1 LKKNQSAAG
10 LVFANTSTTRL
21 QGGTELGKNYTLTLG
36 ASGILVNSGAGNVTI
51 GSTTLGNVSITLN
64 AAQSWTNSAT
74 STLTIVNNVTN
85 GANLLT
91 VAGTVNTTINGV
103 IGSGSGGL
111 AKDGAGTLTLSGTNT
126 YTGVTTLTSGILS
139 VATIGNGGVAGN
151 LGKANN
157 AASNL
162 VFNGGTL
169 QYNGVSATTDRSFTI
184 NTGKVGTLEVTANTL
199 TLSGASALTNGALTK
214 TGAGTLTLTGSNL
227 HTGATTISAGKLA
240 LSGAG
245 AIADTSA
252 VNLATSGVIFD
263 ISAITASGET
273 VGSLAGV
280 SGSSVVLG
288 AKKLT
293 AGGDNTSTSFAGVLS
308 GTGGSLTKTG
318 TQTLTLS
325 GVNTYTGGTT
335 ISGGKLSVAA
345 SSALGLEGNNLTIAA
360 DATLVTTGSFN
371 TSRATTLNGSGGTG
385 GTFEVGS
392 GTTLQYT
399 SSSIISG
406 AGSLI
411 KTGTGTLLLE
421 GANTYTGGT
430 YLNAGTTQ
438 IGNDAAL
445 GAAPTPGSADYA
457 LRMADGATLQILTSS
472 TNTQRQLILNGSGSS
487 GAGSTF
493 EVTNGFTHV
502 RSGLVS
508 GTGKLNLTGTGTMVL
523 SNANTYS
530 GGTSITTGTLQVT
543 NTNTNTSDSATG
555 IGAVTV
561 GSGGTLKGSAT
572 AGQGFITGTV
582 GVNSGA
588 ELLATGGATL
598 TLGGLTLNTGSLSTF
613 QLGSD
618 TSTSLVNITGNNLFS
633 LAGASTIDIINTGSM
648 AAGTYHL
655 FDYTGTAFAN
665 LNNLVLADSHTGL
678 YNLSLVHNTGSTSV
692 DLDVTA
698 ITQQWK
704 KGGSNTNWSDAGNWW
719 VAGGGPDATGAEALF
734 LNNNGVGFN
743 STETVTIDTSCTVG
757 SVVFNNATTAFTIA
771 ASTDQTLTL
780 DETGGGNAV
789 IHVIAGSSAISA
801 PVVLADNL
809 HAVVAASASLT
820 LSGAISGSGKS
831 LEKSGTGTLTL
842 SGSSANTY
850 DGLTT
855 VAEGTLTL
863 SKTASVNAIGTGGLH
878 IDIGATA
885 ALGASNQIEDEA
897 SVSVN
902 GTFSIGAYAETIAGL
917 VGQGEV
923 TTSTSGVLTLASTAN
938 STFLGVISGSGSLA
952 KAGSGTLTLNG
963 NNTYSGGTSINGGTL
978 SVGSNA
984 NLGIATGGI
993 AFGGGTLFFSG
1004 SFESARGIV
1013 LNSGGGTLDT
1023 DGSSVVLTGLISGAS
1038 GNTLTK
1044 AGLGTVDIDH
1054 ANTYSGATVINGG
1067 ILRLSNAAALGDATV
1082 GTTVNAGGEIEI
1094 DGSGLTIA
1102 EPLTL
1107 HGGEV
1112 CNLANTNTY
1121 SAAITLTANSGI
1133 DADAGTLIITGVIGG
1148 GSYGLTKYGAGT
1160 VQLSNANTYTGA
1172 TTVSEGTLAYGI
1184 SGALM
1189 TGIVTVDGATAVLA
1203 LDSNSD
1209 SVGIVTVAN
1218 GGSITGSGG
1227 VLSSTGS
1234 FEMQHGSVSAIL
1246 AGSSIALNKTTPDT
1260 VTLTGANTYTGATI
1274 VSGGKLTI
1282 GSSGTIN
1289 DTSSVTIGT
1298 TNTLATAQFDYNSA
1312 TALSKTVSFA
1322 TDSTGGILSGTG
1334 TITNAV
1340 AVTSGNIQ
1348 TAGTA
1353 VTASNPTATLGT
1365 ETFTAGITYNEGS
1378 IFEWNLTGNTATEN
1392 GTRRT
1397 DYDAVNTGALATTGT
1412 GAIFRVVLNGAQN
1425 FSETF
1430 WDTTRQWADIF
1441 TGVNGTGNWDIASI
1455 FTSMQYWNSAGD
1467 LLGPPT
1473 GQGSFSMTGTTLTWT
1488 AVPEPTSA
1496 LAGLLLGAG
1505 LLRRRRK

>member
-1 LKKNQSAAG
+1 
-10 LVFANTSTTRL
+10 
-21 QGGTELGKNYTLTLG
+21 LG
-36 ASGILVNSGAGNVTI
+36 ASGIVVNSGAGNVTI

-91 VAGTVNTTINGV
+91 VAGTGNTTINGV
-103 IGSGSGGL
+103 IGSGS
-111 AKDGAGTLTLSGTNT
+111 
-126 YTGVTTLTSGILS
+126 
-139 VATIGNGGVAGN
+139 
-151 LGKANN
+151 
-157 AASNL
+157 
-162 VFNGGTL
+162 
-169 QYNGVSATTDRSFTI
+169 
-184 NTGKVGTLEVTANTL
+184 
-199 TLSGASALTNGALTK
+199 GALTK

-227 HTGATTISAGKLA
+227 H
-240 LSGAG
+240 
-245 AIADTSA
+245 
-252 VNLATSGVIFD
+252 
-263 ISAITASGET
+263 
-273 VGSLAGV
+273 
-280 SGSSVVLG
+280 
-288 AKKLT
+288 
-293 AGGDNTSTSFAGVLS
+293 
-308 GTGGSLTKTG
+308 
-318 TQTLTLS
+318 
-325 GVNTYTGGTT
+325 TGGTT

-345 SSALGLEGNNLTIAA
+345 SSALGLEGNNLTIDAGAA
-360 DATLVTTGSFN
+360 LVTTGSFN

-430 YLNAGTTQ
+430 YLNAGITQ

-445 GAAPTPGSADYA
+445 GAAPLAGSANYA
-457 LRMADGATLQILTSS
+457 LHMADGTTLQILTSS

-523 SNANTYS
+523 SNANTYG

-543 NTNTNTSDSATG
+543 NTSGSATG
-555 IGAVTV
+555 SGAVTV
-561 GSGGTLKGSAT
+561 GSGGTLQGSAT
-572 AGQGFITGTV
+572 AGYGIVTGAVTV
-582 GVNSGA
+582 GNNGQLLVSSVASGSS
-588 ELLATGGATL
+588 TL
-598 TLGGLTLNTGSLSTF
+598 TLSGGLTLETGSLSTF
-613 QLGSD
+613 QLGALTTTPLINISAGMF
-618 TSTSLVNITGNNLFS
+618 TLPSSTNKSI
-633 LAGASTIDIINTGSM
+633 IDIINTGSM

-655 FDYTGTAFAN
+655 FDYTGTAFEN
-665 LNNLVLADSHTGL
+665 LDNLVLADSHTGL
-678 YNLSLVHNTGSTSV
+678 YNLSLVNNTGSTSV
-692 DLDVTA
+692 DLSVET

-719 VAGGGPDATGAEALF
+719 VAGGGPNATGAEALF
-734 LNNNGVGFN
+734 INNNYVKSEDTVFN
-743 STETVTIDTSCTVG
+743 STETVTIDTSRTVG

-789 IHVIAGSSAISA
+789 IHVIAGNSAISA

-809 HAVVAASASLT
+809 HAVVASGASLN

-842 SGSSANTY
+842 GGSSANTY

-885 ALGASNQIEDEA
+885 ALGASNQIADGA

-923 TTSTSGVLTLASTAN
+923 TISTSGVLTLDSSAN
-938 STFLGVISGSGSLA
+938 STFLGVISGGGSLA

-984 NLGIATGGI
+984 NLGNATGGI
-993 AFGGGTLFFSG
+993 AFTGGGTLFFSG
-1004 SFESARGIV
+1004 SFTSARGIT

-1023 DGSSVVLTGLISGAS
+1023 DGSSVVLTGLISGV
-1038 GNTLTK
+1038 NTLTK
-1044 AGLGTVDIDH
+1044 AGTGTVNLDH
-1054 ANTYSGATVINGG
+1054 ANDYTGTTIVNDG
-1067 ILRLSNAAALGDATV
+1067 ILRLSNAASLGNVSA
-1082 GTTVNAGGEIEI
+1082 GTTVNASGEIEI
-1094 DGSGLTIA
+1094 SGTGLTIN

-1107 HGGEV
+1107 HGGEL

-1121 SAAITLTANSGI
+1121 GGAIALTENTGL
-1133 DADAGTLIITGVIGG
+1133 DADAGTLNITSVISGE
-1148 GSYGLTKYGAGT
+1148 SYGLTKYGAGT

-1184 SGALM
+1184 SDALT
-1189 TGIVTVDGATAVLA
+1189 TGIVTVDGTTAVLA
-1203 LDSNSD
+1203 LGSYSD

-1246 AGSSIALNKTTPDT
+1246 GGSSSALNKTTPDT
-1260 VTLTGANTYTGATI
+1260 VTLTGANTYAGATT
-1274 VSGGKLTI
+1274 VSAGRLSI
-1282 GSSGTIN
+1282 GSSGTIK
-1289 DTSSVTIGT
+1289 DTSGVTIGT
-1298 TNTLATAQFDYNSA
+1298 ASTVATAEFNYNS
-1312 TALSKTVSFA
+1312 TTELSKTVSFA
-1322 TDSTGGILSGTG
+1322 TGSTGGILSGTG

-1365 ETFTAGITYNEGS
+1365 ETFTTGITYNEGS

-1392 GTRRT
+1392 GTRGT
-1397 DYDAVNTGALATTGT
+1397 DYDAVNTGALVTTGT

-1430 WDTTRQWADIF
+1430 WETTRTWADIF
-1441 TGVNGTGNWDIASI
+1441 NVTDNPNPDIASI
-1455 FTSMQYWNSAGD
+1455 FTSIQYWNSAGT
-1467 LLGPPT
+1467 LGTPA
-1473 GQGSFSMTGTTLTWT
+1473 GQGSFSMSGTTLTWT